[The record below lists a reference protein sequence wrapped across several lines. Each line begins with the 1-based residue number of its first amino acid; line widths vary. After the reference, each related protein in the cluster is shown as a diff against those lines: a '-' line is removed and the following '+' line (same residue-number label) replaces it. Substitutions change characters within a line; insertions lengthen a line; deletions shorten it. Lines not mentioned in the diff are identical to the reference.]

1 MWGQTL
7 ANVVSMVNPR
17 AEAEGASLL
26 ARTRLHNAQ
35 AAGEEDQND
44 ALTYASLKKAGYS
57 DLEIGALRAARDK
70 SVASIFKGINYNRGR
85 EAVAGGDLVA
95 GAMLTDQASAM
106 PELQKAITIR
116 DYVTG
121 PDGKQDKGL
130 AGLFLGGTKSI
141 DGSLLTYDKSGMPA
155 LGSITPVGQSI
166 VDYNTQRK
174 ETVKAT
180 GDANIEYKEIQGD
193 MLKDKTAQ
201 QIESLKALTDQQIE
215 ELVARGVD
223 RRSLTEAR
231 KQAIALGS
239 TKAGKPADPVKAA
252 RASAGL
258 MKDIDEIYTND
269 FAQLGDNKAWGLLDA
284 TQKQSLRDRALYYVE
299 TQGLRL
305 REAIEKSNAD
315 HGISGRASE
324 GKQGKKGIVFSG
336 PDGRVTIEGF
346 KFPSPLAEVVSTGAA
361 PASAP
366 AAPAITPAAPAAEP
380 APAAPAASPAA
391 PAAAPAA
398 EAAPAAPA
406 APAPAVDAA
415 GNTIPPGTPSVATEE
430 DYKNLAPGTVYLAP
444 DGKLRRK
451 K

>member
-1 MWGQTL
+1 
-7 ANVVSMVNPR
+7 
-17 AEAEGASLL
+17 
-26 ARTRLHNAQ
+26 
-35 AAGEEDQND
+35 
-44 ALTYASLKKAGYS
+44 
-57 DLEIGALRAARDK
+57 
-70 SVASIFKGINYNRGR
+70 
-85 EAVAGGDLVA
+85 
-95 GAMLTDQASAM
+95 MLTDQASAM
-106 PELQKAITIR
+106 PELQKAMTIR
-116 DYVTG
+116 DFTTG
-121 PDGKQDKGL
+121 DDGKQDKAL
-130 AGLFLGGTKSI
+130 AALFLNGTKSI
-141 DGSLLTYDKSGMPA
+141 DGSLLTYDKNGMPA
-155 LGSITPVGQSI
+155 LGSVTPVGQSI
-166 VDYNTQRK
+166 IDYNTQRK

-180 GDANIEYKEIQGD
+180 GDANIEYKGVQGD
-193 MLKDKTAQ
+193 MLKDKTEA
-201 QIESLKALTDQQIE
+201 QIEALRNLTESQIE

-231 KQAIALGS
+231 KQAIAVGA
-239 TKAGKPADPVKAA
+239 TKAGKAADPVKAA

-324 GKQGKKGIVFSG
+324 GKQGKKGIIFSG

-361 PASAP
+361 PATDP
-366 AAPAITPAAPAAEP
+366 AAPTITPAAPAAEP
-380 APAAPAASPAA
+380 APAAPAASPAPA
-391 PAAAPAA
+391 ATAAAPAA

-406 APAPAVDAA
+406 ATAPAVDAA

-430 DYKNLAPGTVYLAP
+430 DYKKLAPDTVYLAP